1 MPQDFKKER
10 KKENGLSQFEVLIP
24 EAFQLCLKQTNFI
37 SSKVSVFLSFLLP
50 SLNKLT
56 FSSTVNI
63 MVNKTYLAI
72 LFYWVLFLSSR
83 DIFYLWLFFADTQS
97 SPTLGVRCP
106 HVSPGYSPGDTFWK
120 QKGLAST
127 PALPLTAA

>member
-1 MPQDFKKER
+1 MCLKISK
-10 KKENGLSQFEVLIP
+10 KKENGPNRFEVLIP
-24 EAFQLCLKQTNFI
+24 EAFQLCLKQTDLI

-56 FSSTVNI
+56 FSSTINV
-63 MVNKTYLAI
+63 MVNKTHLAI
-72 LFYWVLFLSSR
+72 LFYWVLFLSPR
-83 DIFYLWLFFADTQS
+83 DIFYLWLFFADTQNS
-97 SPTLGVRCP
+97 ATLGVRCP
-106 HVSPGYSPGDTFWK
+106 HVSPGYSPGDTLWK